1 MPPPPPGTRTAP
13 GPGTAASLSPVF
25 YLFACLFVVWLGLGF
40 FSLRFTRK
48 PGCFSLAAG
57 PQTNACP
64 DGSAGGCP
72 PAAPLSRP
80 GSGGLAPAAPG
91 RRGCDEEPAGL
102 DVLSA
107 AFSLPPPTFI
117 TAAPPSAA
125 RFVRS
130 RDRPHR
136 GGRQPGIAAP
146 SRAPC
151 APPSFPRSRR
161 SHQKGHW
168 RGPPPPP
175 PRPGPLPR
183 PAAVSRAPSSPPLP
197 SLLSP
202 AGEERKAPGVPGQR
216 ATPEG
221 PAGTPRQGAR
231 VAGGGEPR
239 SFLNRLAVLRF
250 PRQGRVRFQRRRGRC
265 PRSPLTRNARIN

>member
-1 MPPPPPGTRTAP
+1 M
-13 GPGTAASLSPVF
+13 
-25 YLFACLFVVWLGLGF
+25 GF

-175 PRPGPLPR
+175 PAG
-183 PAAVSRAPSSPPLP
+183 APSPPRGGQSRP
-197 SLLSP
+197 LLSAIALSP
-202 AGEERKAPGVPGQR
+202 FAGGRGKEGAGSPRSACDPGGTRGDP
-216 ATPEG
+216 
-221 PAGTPRQGAR
+221 TPRGAGG
-231 VAGGGEPR
+231 GGGEPR